1 MKYFGEPN
9 LSVID
14 YKKLKKVFQFDENGE
29 YETEDPKLI
38 LWMKKKKN
46 FIRCEETPIETILN
60 CKKCKFNTNN
70 RGELMQHYKH
80 EHPKKTEGE

>member
-1 MKYFGEPN
+1 MKYFGEAN

-38 LWMKKKKN
+38 AWMKKKKN
-46 FIRCEETPIETILN
+46 FIRCEETAVLK
-60 CKKCKFNTNN
+60 CKKCEFTCSNK
-70 RGELMQHYKH
+70 GELMQHYKR
-80 EHPKKTEGE
+80 EHKKTEGE